1 MYYLALYS
9 TLYVYRYIYGMLGYV
24 IRYVIVC
31 IVRKVYKMTVRKM
44 PNSMHSEIK
53 IIGKCACSVSVHI
66 YSMHNIAY
74 IACSTLRKTCI

>member
-1 MYYLALYS
+1 
-9 TLYVYRYIYGMLGYV
+9 MLGYV

-31 IVRKVYKMTVRKM
+31 IVHKVYKMTVRKM

-66 YSMHNIAY
+66 YSMHNIA
-74 IACSTLRKTCI
+74 LH